1 MLTYGSRQWRHY
13 FPPASESKYSWLFLA
28 NITLVLGNY
37 VIQNKIDMKSERRKE
52 QGHACPRSEALIDIN
67 RNIKTS
73 EKTKTTI
80 KDAMSNANYSIYSFK
95 TEK

>member
-1 MLTYGSRQWRHY
+1 
-13 FPPASESKYSWLFLA
+13 
-28 NITLVLGNY
+28 
-37 VIQNKIDMKSERRKE
+37 MKSERRKE